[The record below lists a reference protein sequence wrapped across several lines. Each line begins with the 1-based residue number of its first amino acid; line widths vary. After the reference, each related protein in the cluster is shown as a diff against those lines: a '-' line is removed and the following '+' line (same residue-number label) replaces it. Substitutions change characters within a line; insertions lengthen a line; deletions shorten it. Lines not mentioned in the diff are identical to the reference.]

1 MSVNSSAHGIGSLI
15 VEITEELEVEETV
28 VIENYIQKLTSE
40 IRTLDLEDKG
50 DVEEFSN
57 LVEDV
62 ANERGL
68 TGGSIGVTQLDV
80 VSVNSGPNDVT
91 STGSTEEKSGISS
104 TTSIST
110 STI

>member
-28 VIENYIQKLTSE
+28 VIENYIQRLTSE

-68 TGGSIGVTQLDV
+68 SGGIAS
-80 VSVNSGPNDVT
+80 VSTDSVLVDITLKQAVA
-91 STGSTEEKSGISS
+91 TESYGEVSGIDSITTTNVS
-104 TTSIST
+104 TQ
-110 STI
+110 

>member
-40 IRTLDLEDKG
+40 IRTLDLENKG
-50 DVEEFSN
+50 DVKEFSD

-68 TGGSIGVTQLDV
+68 GGSIGSAV
-80 VSVNSGPNDVT
+80 VGSVVVDSTPNQYSVPGSNSTESRVNS
-91 STGSTEEKSGISS
+91 SSS
-104 TTSIST
+104 TTVSSQ
-110 STI
+110 